1 MGLYMQKYSELS
13 CLVAC
18 LLLRLQ
24 YVPKKD
30 QLVALI
36 QKTGPENLFFNDKF
50 PQVLFMAKRVE
61 YA

>member
-1 MGLYMQKYSELS
+1 MGPHMQKYSELS

-36 QKTGPENLFFNDKF
+36 QKTE
-50 PQVLFMAKRVE
+50 AE
-61 YA
+61 YLETR